1 MRRLLFL
8 AILAFARVHAADS
21 SGCGCLS
28 PEMREQA
35 ARDALE
41 AAQVAVFA
49 RVTEVKADG
58 SAKLVVLESFKGPA
72 VEAPL
77 DVGPGGNRCPEKS
90 LTLNS
95 GALVLVFHDTLTVC
109 ETYSEEHFLLQ
120 AIRAYMG
127 HRVTPDTSIEGTSG
141 TLQP

>member
-1 MRRLLFL
+1 MRRLLLLFL
-8 AILAFARVHAADS
+8 AILAFAQVHADDS
-21 SGCGCLS
+21 SGCSCFS

-35 ARDALE
+35 ARDALD

-49 RVTEVKADG
+49 RVTEVRADG

-90 LTLNS
+90 LALNS
-95 GALVLVFHDTLTVC
+95 EALVLVFHETLTVC
-109 ETYSEEHFLLQ
+109 ETYSKEHFLLQ
-120 AIRAYMG
+120 AIRAHVG
-127 HRVTPDTSIEGTSG
+127 HRVTPDSPHERR
-141 TLQP
+141 